1 MGCGR
6 GRRLLSSVLVAGVVA
21 LTGEDG
27 LLTSMVQ
34 EVLQTGLDVEM
45 ADHLGYE
52 PYESIGRGSGS
63 SRNGAYPKMVR
74 TATLGTSIPSDK
86 HPARLEYACALL

>member
-1 MGCGR
+1 MASMAAVA
-6 GRRLLSSVLVAGVVA
+6 LLLPIAGEPDGMRAWAEALVDRARTEGIA

-27 LLTSMVQ
+27 LLTSIVR

-52 PYESIGRGSGS
+52 RYESVGRGSGN
-63 SRNGAYPKMVR
+63 SRNGAYPR
-74 TATLGTSIPSDK
+74 
-86 HPARLEYACALL
+86 R